1 MRRITA
7 DIVRDVRQTFR
18 QLRRAPGFA
27 VVVILTLAVG
37 IGATSAVFSVVNGVL
52 LRPLPYEEPEELV
65 DVSTAFP
72 TLGFEEFWMSP
83 PEFYE
88 LREWNQ
94 VFDEVG
100 GFRVGSASVETYD
113 RPLRVTSAIATWSL
127 FPTLGVE
134 AALGRVFVEEED
146 RIGAEPV
153 VVISDG
159 LWDRGFGGDPA
170 VLGRTIRVDG
180 LASTVVGVLPPEF
193 DLQDA
198 GVDVLIPANRAQEI
212 DPRDH
217 VNRRGNH
224 FFEVVARMHDGI
236 TLEEARVDLDRM
248 EGRWEREYGSGHAVT
263 AELHPMRAQPL
274 RDDILGDA
282 RPALLLLLGAVGFVL
297 LIACANVGS
306 LLLARS
312 ERRSREVA
320 VRVAMGADRGRLVR
334 QLLTEGLTL
343 GLLGGIGGLILS
355 QLALDAVLQV
365 NPDPVARADEIRI
378 DGAVLAFTTL
388 VSLGTG
394 LLFGLAPLMGTS
406 LSRLSS
412 VLKEGGTRTTR
423 GVTAVGARQALVVAE
438 VALAVVLLTGGGLML
453 RSLAALQ
460 EVDTG
465 FRSDGLLTGQVSL
478 PEADY
483 PNPADVGRFYDEFLD
498 RVRGL
503 PGVTSAS
510 ATSALPPAQTLNAN
524 DTQFEG
530 VPVTADGPPHN
541 VDYWTAIEDGYLETL
556 EIEVLE
562 GRGFEPRDA
571 LAETPVML
579 VNRRLAD
586 TFYPGGS
593 PLGRRIR
600 PPGSDTWFTVVGIVE
615 DTKQSG
621 IAAEPGTELFFYHPQ
636 LTRAGLFSYRTM
648 NPVLRVEGNP
658 LALAPAVERIV
669 RELDPALPLSSV
681 QTMQERVGRSLA
693 QPRFLTLLLGIF
705 AAIALVLAAVGTY
718 AVVSYSVAERSREIG
733 IRMAMGARSENVL
746 AMVIRQGGGMAGLG
760 LGLGILGAFG
770 LTRLLGSQ
778 LYQVSSSDP
787 GTFVAAPL
795 FLGAVA
801 LAACF
806 LPARRATRVDPVTAL
821 REE

>member
-1 MRRITA
+1 MSGFTA
-7 DIVRDVRQTFR
+7 DLSRDVRHAFR
-18 QLRRAPGFA
+18 QLLRAPGFA
-27 VVVILTLAVG
+27 TVVILTLAVG

-52 LRPLPYEEPEELV
+52 LRPLPYEAPEELV
-65 DVSTAFP
+65 DLSTAFP
-72 TLGFEEFWMSP
+72 TQGFDEFWISP
-83 PEFYE
+83 PEYYE

-94 VFDEVG
+94 VFEDVG
-100 GFRVGSASVETYD
+100 GYRVGSASVETYD
-113 RPLRVTSAIATWSL
+113 RPLRVTSAIATWTL

-134 AALGRVFVEEED
+134 ASLGRVFLPEED

-153 VVISDG
+153 VLISDG
-159 LWDRGFGGDPA
+159 LWDRGFGRDPA
-170 VLGRTIRVDG
+170 VLGQTIRVDG
-180 LASTVVGVLPPEF
+180 LASTIVGVTPPGF
-193 DLQDA
+193 DVQDA
-198 GVDVLIPANRAQEI
+198 GVDLWIPANRAQEI
-212 DPRDH
+212 DPQDH

-224 FFEVVARMHDGI
+224 FLEVVARMRDGV
-236 TLEEARVDLDRM
+236 TLEKARADLDRL
-248 EGRWEREYGSGHAVT
+248 EIRWEREYGSGHAVT
-263 AELHPMRAQPL
+263 AELHPMQAQPL
-274 RDDILGDA
+274 RDDLLGDA

-320 VRVAMGADRGRLVR
+320 VRVAMGAGRGRLAR

-343 GLLGGIGGLILS
+343 ALMGGIGGLILG
-355 QLALDAVLQV
+355 QVALAAVLQV
-365 NPDPVARADEIRI
+365 NPEPVARADQIGI
-378 DGAVLAFTTL
+378 DGAVLLFTT
-388 VSLGTG
+388 VVAVGTG
-394 LLFGLAPLMGTS
+394 LLFGLAPLLGTS

-465 FRSDGLLTGQVSL
+465 FRTEGLLTAQVSL

-483 PNPADVGRFYDEFLD
+483 PTPADVGSFYAELLD
-498 RVRGL
+498 RVRSL
-503 PGVTSAS
+503 PGVISAS
-510 ATSALPPAQTLNAN
+510 ATSALPPAQSLNAN

-530 VPVTADGPPHN
+530 VPATTDGPPHN
-541 VDYWTAIEDGYLETL
+541 VDYWTGIEDGYLETL
-556 EIEVLE
+556 GIEVLE

-579 VNRRLAD
+579 VNRRLAE
-586 TFYPGGS
+586 TFYPDGS
-593 PLGRRIR
+593 PLGRRIG

-615 DTKQSG
+615 NTKQSG
-621 IAAEPGTELFFYHPQ
+621 ISAEPGTELFFYHPQ
-636 LTRAGLFSYRTM
+636 LTQAGLFSYRTM
-648 NPVLRVEGNP
+648 NPVLRVEGDP
-658 LALAPAVERIV
+658 LAVAPAVERIV
-669 RELDPALPLSSV
+669 RELDPTLPLSSV
-681 QTMQERVGRSLA
+681 QTMEERVARSLA
-693 QPRFLTLLLGIF
+693 QPRFLTLLLGMF
-705 AAIALVLAAVGTY
+705 AVIALVLAAVGTY

-733 IRMAMGARSENVL
+733 IRMAMGARSANVL
-746 AMVIRQGGGMAGLG
+746 GMVIREGGGLAGVG
-760 LGLGILGAFG
+760 LALGILGAFG
-770 LTRLLGSQ
+770 LTRLLSSQ

-787 GTFVAAPL
+787 GTFVVAPL

-806 LPARRATRVDPVTAL
+806 LPARRASRLDPVIAL